1 MNRIALKKLK
11 RMIPLNCLTK
21 TGKFASIAH
30 NGVFAA
36 FEMVI
41 LWYCGHLSFTFL
53 CNPVNLINRNARATP
68 KSWVLPMYK
77 L

>member
-41 LWYCGHLSFTFL
+41 LWYCGHLSFHFSL
-53 CNPVNLINRNARATP
+53 
-68 KSWVLPMYK
+68 
-77 L
+77 